1 MELLDNVKILLRNII
16 VVLFHLTEGSLMV
29 HHEVVDVLVLSL
41 LDLVNLDLHAQLQ
54 LLLQVLQ
61 LLLVHGDESLLV
73 LLKTVLENLKI

>member
-29 HHEVVDVLVLSL
+29 HHEVVDVLVLAL
-41 LDLVNLDLHAQLQ
+41 LDLVNFDLHAQLQ

-73 LLKTVLENLKI
+73 LLKTVLEDLKI

>member
-73 LLKTVLENLKI
+73 LLKTVLEDLKI